1 MKLLLAEDEPSLSR
15 AVQVLFERNGYS
27 VDPVFD
33 GETALDAISN
43 GIYDAAILDIMMPK
57 KDGLEVLKAVRQAGN
72 RIPVLL
78 LTAKAEVDDKVLGLD
93 TGANDYLT
101 KPFSVQELLARIR
114 AMLRT
119 QSIDRESATLS
130 RGNISLNRTTFEV
143 TSSTGSFRLSNKEFQ
158 MLEMLLCIPG
168 HPLPAECFMERIWKN
183 ETPDP
188 ALRIQHRCRSRCRRA
203 PASLRPLLP
212 LRPFKKFCH
221 RRLRHR
227 ARHCESH
234 REYPPWTDPGDHSR
248 WESADHRGGLPG

>member
-15 AVQVLFERNGYS
+15 AVQVLLERNGYS

-143 TSSTGSFRLSNKEFQ
+143 TSSTGSFRLINKEFQ
-158 MLEMLLCIPG
+158 MLEMLL
-168 HPLPAECFMERIWKN
+168 A
-183 ETPDP
+183 
-188 ALRIQHRCRSRCRRA
+188 
-203 PASLRPLLP
+203 
-212 LRPFKKFCH
+212 
-221 RRLRHR
+221 RL
-227 ARHCESH
+227 S
-234 REYPPWTDPGDHSR
+234 
-248 WESADHRGGLPG
+248 

>member
-15 AVQVLFERNGYS
+15 AVQVLLERNGYS

-43 GIYDAAILDIMMPK
+43 GIYDAAILGIMMPK
-57 KDGLEVLKAVRQAGN
+57 KDGLEVLKAVCQAGN

-158 MLEMLLCIPG
+158 MLEILLCSPG

-183 ETPDP
+183 EPDMEVNIVWIYISYLTKKLA
-188 ALRIQHRCRSRCRRA
+188 ALHADIQIMPDGNGA
-203 PASLRPLLP
+203 YSL
-212 LRPFKKFCH
+212 
-221 RRLRHR
+221 
-227 ARHCESH
+227 A
-234 REYPPWTDPGDHSR
+234 
-248 WESADHRGGLPG
+248 AIN

>member
-15 AVQVLFERNGYS
+15 AVQVLLERNGYS

-93 TGANDYLT
+93 SGANDYLT

-119 QSIDRESATLS
+119 QSVDLESATLS
-130 RGNISLNRTTFEV
+130 LGNISLNRTTFEV
-143 TSSTGSFRLSNKEFQ
+143 SSPTGSFRLSNKEFQ
-158 MLEMLLCIPG
+158 MLEMLLCSPN
-168 HPLPAECFMERIWKN
+168 HPLPAERFMERIWKN
-183 ETPDP
+183 EPDMEVNIVWIYISYLTKKLA
-188 ALRIQHRCRSRCRRA
+188 ALHADIQITSDGNGA
-203 PASLRPLLP
+203 YSL
-212 LRPFKKFCH
+212 
-221 RRLRHR
+221 
-227 ARHCESH
+227 AEIS
-234 REYPPWTDPGDHSR
+234 
-248 WESADHRGGLPG
+248 

>member
-15 AVQVLFERNGYS
+15 AVQVLLERNGYS

-72 RIPVLL
+72 
-78 LTAKAEVDDKVLGLD
+78 
-93 TGANDYLT
+93 
-101 KPFSVQELLARIR
+101 QELLARIR

-158 MLEMLLCIPG
+158 MLEMLLCSPG

-183 ETPDP
+183 EPDMEVNIVWIYISYLTKKLA
-188 ALRIQHRCRSRCRRA
+188 ALHADIQIMPDGNSA
-203 PASLRPLLP
+203 YSL
-212 LRPFKKFCH
+212 
-221 RRLRHR
+221 
-227 ARHCESH
+227 A
-234 REYPPWTDPGDHSR
+234 
-248 WESADHRGGLPG
+248 AIN